1 MGSPPTIFGLDKWLR
16 DCFYIEQFGSALGY
30 KEAGVDLVIMGAIKR
45 QSHLPVSGLSIPLP
59 CFFPSISTIKTNL
72 SLCEYLKLLV
82 ALGHPQFLL
91 SAYDFYH
98 VAPSERRKVAVLLSR
113 AIRANRIVLL
123 DSGNYESYWMED
135 KSWRYQQYHR
145 VLRSIDCPLALSFDN
160 QNPPRFTKAC
170 ISLVEK
176 DVLRDKLKSSGAAIL
191 PIVHARSELL
201 PEVIA
206 GIAKR
211 LNPILI
217 AVPERE
223 LGDGVL
229 RRAETVCR
237 IRTALNSLGQYYP
250 LHLLGTGNPLSL
262 LIYALCGA
270 DSFDGLEW
278 CQTTVDHRT
287 ALLYHFQQRE
297 LFGDQTPFCAMSDI
311 PYHQATLAHNLLFYR
326 NWMKTIQKAA
336 EMGRLS
342 NMTDRYFTKE
352 FAARLRIV
360 LSKATK

>member
-1 MGSPPTIFGLDKWLR
+1 MSLR
-16 DCFYIEQFGSALGY
+16 ARDARLQCCCLG
-30 KEAGVDLVIMGAIKR
+30 R
-45 QSHLPVSGLSIPLP
+45 SG
-59 CFFPSISTIKTNL
+59 
-72 SLCEYLKLLV
+72 
-82 ALGHPQFLL
+82 G
-91 SAYDFYH
+91 
-98 VAPSERRKVAVLLSR
+98 
-113 AIRANRIVLL
+113 NRIVLL

-229 RRAETVCR
+229 RRAKLFQDKNRPQFTRAVLPAPPYLARATHCR
-237 IRTALNSLGQYYP
+237 CLSTPCAEPTHLMVLSGVKLPSITA
-250 LHLLGTGNPLSL
+250 
-262 LIYALCGA
+262 
-270 DSFDGLEW
+270 
-278 CQTTVDHRT
+278 
-287 ALLYHFQQRE
+287 QRCFIISSSAS